1 MTLFNQNL
9 IRASGN
15 LTTTFRN
22 PTQRSCYSLSFL
34 PPLPMLVCPPGR
46 RSRHRADMCQL
57 VGRPGNFTAIK
68 GTVIK
73 SYSTVCQRAECAC
86 GSLNLISNHLTC
98 TRHSSA
104 LLISRNQQRRR
115 YLDLHF
121 WMTAYFGSRWHF
133 TINNT
138 NYRFCLYKICATMSG
153 CGGGV

>member
-1 MTLFNQNL
+1 MATSPQHFV
-9 IRASGN
+9 IRPKGPAIAFHFFRHCQCWCVLQEGEVATE
-15 LTTTFRN
+15 LTCR
-22 PTQRSCYSLSFL
+22 
-34 PPLPMLVCPPGR
+34 G
-46 RSRHRADMCQL
+46 QL